1 MPARKTTRN
10 TLSRSFSAHT
20 SRGSETMSLRPA
32 RATSRRSAG
41 GRRDVVRSLRIQ
53 GQRLL
58 RKNEHFSQG
67 RREECYRKVA
77 SMPLSKQHSFWKN
90 LVALLQHGAS
100 RVAGVLGDV
109 YERHWNSLLWATAGF
124 SLGWLIETL
133 FTIHVPF
140 LGAVRLVHWAW
151 KWISTVAG
159 AAYGIWFDSDYRTK
173 TATAVSFA

>member
-1 MPARKTTRN
+1 
-10 TLSRSFSAHT
+10 
-20 SRGSETMSLRPA
+20 
-32 RATSRRSAG
+32 
-41 GRRDVVRSLRIQ
+41 
-53 GQRLL
+53 
-58 RKNEHFSQG
+58 
-67 RREECYRKVA
+67 
-77 SMPLSKQHSFWKN
+77 MPLAKQHSFWKN

-100 RVAGVLGDV
+100 RVASVLGAV

-159 AAYGIWFDSDYRTK
+159 ASYGIWFDSDYRTK